1 MEHNFTN
8 QVNASNANGGLKK
21 INLSQ
26 SLKRP
31 HFCLFLFT
39 LIHLLDKSCLT
50 SSNQQWQEKLPC
62 KRRKPGA
69 GLWPADGRLAS
80 LIWIWQHLYEE
91 RHFWCRLNLEWSG
104 LQMRTAEFGAER
116 AANRISSSVLI
127 RLDVGCC
134 SLCVFFFFGLWSTV
148 AQKGHPARPLW
159 RLEHN
164 FGCSCSASCCSHT
177 LHQLK
182 V

>member
-69 GLWPADGRLAS
+69 GPWPADGRLAS
-80 LIWIWQHLYEE
+80 LICIWQHLYEE
-91 RHFWCRLNLEWSG
+91 RHFWYRLNLEWSG
-104 LQMRTAEFGAER
+104 LQMRMAEFGAER
-116 AANRISSSVLI
+116 AANPISSSVLI

-134 SLCVFFFFGLWSTV
+134 ILCGFFLDCDPQWHRKATQLDLYEDENIILAAAAPLFAAPTHST
-148 AQKGHPARPLW
+148 
-159 RLEHN
+159 N
-164 FGCSCSASCCSHT
+164 
-177 LHQLK
+177 
-182 V
+182 